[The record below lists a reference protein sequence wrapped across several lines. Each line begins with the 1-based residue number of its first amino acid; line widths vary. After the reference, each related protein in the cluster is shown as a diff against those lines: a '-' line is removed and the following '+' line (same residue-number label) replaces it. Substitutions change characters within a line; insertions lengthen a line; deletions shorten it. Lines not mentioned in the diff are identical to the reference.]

1 MSTENKALVRRW
13 FEEVWNKGRVAAIDE
28 MFHPEGVAHG
38 LGDTPDVKLHGPEGF
53 KPFFHSFYNTF
64 PDINVTID
72 HIISEN
78 DLVATHCTVRGTHTG
93 NGIGVE
99 ATHKPIHITGMGL
112 CRIKDGKI
120 FEAWNNFD
128 FQGLSKQIGATM

>member
-1 MSTENKALVRRW
+1 MSDENVALGKRW

-28 MFHPEGVAHG
+28 MFHPQGVAHG

-72 HIISEN
+72 HILSEN

-128 FQGLSKQIGATM
+128 FQTLFQQIGAK